1 MMERRPCVESL
12 HQNGEEE
19 INGINKTILPQT
31 CIQKNWDLKK
41 KKNQK

>member
-19 INGINKTILPQT
+19 INGINKTILQHEHKLV
-31 CIQKNWDLKK
+31 CKRIGI
-41 KKNQK
+41 